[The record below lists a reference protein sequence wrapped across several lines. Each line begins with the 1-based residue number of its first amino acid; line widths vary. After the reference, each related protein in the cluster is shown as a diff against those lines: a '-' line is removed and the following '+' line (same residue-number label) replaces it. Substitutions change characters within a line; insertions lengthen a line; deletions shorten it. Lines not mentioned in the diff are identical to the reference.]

1 MADVAVTNTF
11 TTNTTIASSQ
21 VNTNFADLVTYINN
35 RNNGTA
41 WASFAVTG
49 NATVGGTLGI
59 TGATSFLGIASIA
72 DGTSLLPSLACS
84 SSANTGIYYVGANRL
99 GLSANGSNVLTLQ
112 SGILTVG
119 GLVLTSSDGT
129 NSAPVFSWAS
139 DLDNG
144 MYRIGTNNV
153 GLAAGGAKVLDLS
166 ATVVNVPVS
175 LTIGTGALAT
185 NATDGFLYIP
195 SCAGTPTGT
204 PTTVTGR
211 VPMIYD
217 TTNHKF
223 YIYDSGWKGGT
234 VPGVFS

>member
-1 MADVAVTNTF
+1 MADVAVTNSF
-11 TTNTTIASSQ
+11 TINTTIASSQ
-21 VNTNFADLVTYINN
+21 VNTNFSDLVTYINN

-49 NATVGGTLGI
+49 NATVGGTLGV
-59 TGATSFLGIASIA
+59 TGATTFTGIASIA
-72 DGTSLLPSLACS
+72 DGTASAPSLACS

-99 GLSANGSNVLTLQ
+99 GLSANGSNVITLQ
-112 SGILTVG
+112 SGIMSVAGLILTGNDGTVG
-119 GLVLTSSDGT
+119 
-129 NSAPVFSWAS
+129 APVFSWS
-139 DLDNG
+139 TDLDNG
-144 MYRIGTNNV
+144 AYRIGTNNWA
-153 GLAAGGAKVLDLS
+153 LSAGGTKVIDMV
-166 ATVVNVPVS
+166 ATSVNIPVS
-175 LTIGTGALAT
+175 LIVGSAALAT

-195 SCAGTPTGT
+195 SCAGTPTGV
-204 PTTVTGR
+204 PTANTGR